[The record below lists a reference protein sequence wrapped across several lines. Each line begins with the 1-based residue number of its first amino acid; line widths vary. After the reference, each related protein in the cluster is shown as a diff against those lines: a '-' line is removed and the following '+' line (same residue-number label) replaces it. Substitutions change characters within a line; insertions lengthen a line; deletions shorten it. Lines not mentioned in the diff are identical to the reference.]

1 MPNVLVRDLEVAVL
15 DRLKVRAKGQKRS
28 LQAEMKIILS
38 EAANKREPLSEL
50 QLARKIKASL
60 TNKNQT
66 DSVELLREDRNR

>member
-1 MPNVLVRDLEVAVL
+1 MYYHAVLYLEVAVL